1 MHTLIIV
8 AVAVSAYAVFWAWYV
23 GFRGPLTKDEIEAHV
38 AKLSDYDP
46 ERVAV
51 VRAFLEADTGRE
63 FLMQNEVLLRSA
75 PAEGDAWAPGETA
88 RAILE
93 RYSQPFLAALLR
105 RGGHPMYAGR
115 SVAPALERWN
125 VEGVERWTMSALVRY
140 RSRRDMIELVTDPAF
155 AGMHTFKERAV
166 EKTFAHPVHPFLF
179 VGGPKLLVAM
189 LLIIAV
195 LIAELALA

>member
-8 AVAVSAYAVFWAWYV
+8 GASASAYAVFWSWYV
-23 GFRGPLTKDEIEAHV
+23 GFRGPLTKDEIDAHV
-38 AKLSDYDP
+38 AKLDGYDP

-75 PAEGDAWAPGETA
+75 PADGDNWAPGETA
-88 RAILE
+88 RVILE

-125 VEGVERWTMSALVRY
+125 VDGVEHWTMSALIRY

-155 AGMHTFKERAV
+155 AGMHAFKERAV
-166 EKTFAHPVHPFLF
+166 AKTFAHPVHPFLF
-179 VGGPKLLVAM
+179 LGGPKLLVATF
-189 LLIIAV
+189 LIITA
-195 LIAELALA
+195 LLAELALG